1 MNNPGYNRVMNA
13 SGYCSW
19 LFKDLFYRLVRFV
32 SRLLVVCLCDF
43 RTEGREHLDKFAGA
57 MILSTHQ
64 SVLDPVLV
72 GICFNGRL
80 NYIARKTLFHNPIFA
95 FLIKTLDAIE
105 IDRERGGL
113 AGLREMMRRL
123 QDDKKV
129 LLFPEGTRTESGE
142 IQTLKLGFVPVARR
156 SEVPLIPVAVVGAYG
171 ILPKGRRWP
180 QRQPLAVV
188 FGPPILPA
196 DVKLLDDSALGKLLH
211 LELSNCK
218 ATGER
223 LLGK

>member
-1 MNNPGYNRVMNA
+1 MNVTGFF
-13 SGYCSW
+13 SW
-19 LFKDLFYRLVRFV
+19 ILKDFFYRIVRFG
-32 SRLLVVCLCDF
+32 SRMLVVCLCDF
-43 RTEGREHLDKFAGA
+43 RTQGREHLGNQTGA

-80 NYIARKTLFHNPIFA
+80 NYIARKTLFGNPIFA

-113 AGLREMMRRL
+113 AGLREMLRRL

-129 LLFPEGTRTESGE
+129 LLFPEGTRTETGDIRE
-142 IQTLKLGFVPVARR
+142 LKLGFVPVARR
-156 SEVPLIPVAVVGAYG
+156 SEVPLIPVAVVGAYR
-171 ILPKGRRWP
+171 ILPKGRLLPR
-180 QRQPLAVV
+180 RQSLAVV
-188 FGPPILPA
+188 FGPPILPEE
-196 DVKLLDDSALGKLLH
+196 VKLMDDSALGKRLYE
-211 LELSNCK
+211 ELSACK

-223 LLGK
+223 LVGAKPATSI